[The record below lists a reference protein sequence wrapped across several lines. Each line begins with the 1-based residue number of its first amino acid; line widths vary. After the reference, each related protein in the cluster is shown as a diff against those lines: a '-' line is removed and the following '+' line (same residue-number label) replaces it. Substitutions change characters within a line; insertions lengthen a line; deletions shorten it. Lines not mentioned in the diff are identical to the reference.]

1 MQKNNAKTMPILRF
15 VEMQHNSG
23 AGFCSWLNLE
33 IFGVNMKSY
42 TIYQVD
48 SFTNTIFS
56 GNPAGV
62 VINADGLSDSDMQ
75 KIARELN
82 NSETSFFF
90 SPKDD
95 SYDGEL
101 RYFTPKIEVPTCGH
115 ATIAAL
121 YAKAVEEKLGSCKL
135 NIKTKVGILRM
146 EIAEKGNGYYIS
158 MTQGKIEV
166 SESLDNHLLKEL
178 LIALKISETDLDE
191 RCPVQI
197 ASTGHSKVMIG
208 IKSRN
213 ILNEINPD
221 NGKLINLSEKLKCNG
236 YFVFT
241 LDTNKPNVLTEGR
254 MFAPAIG
261 INEDPVTGNANG
273 PLGAYLIHNKII
285 QGKNGKL
292 EFVGF
297 QGEKVQRPGYII
309 VEVTVYNGIPEKV
322 KISGEARI
330 VFKTEIIM

>member
-1 MQKNNAKTMPILRF
+1 
-15 VEMQHNSG
+15 
-23 AGFCSWLNLE
+23 
-33 IFGVNMKSY
+33 MKSY

-48 SFTNTIFS
+48 SFTNTLFS

-62 VINADGLSDSDMQ
+62 VLNADGLTDDDMQ
-75 KIARELN
+75 SIARELN

-95 SYDGEL
+95 TYDGEL

-121 YAKAVEEKLGSCKL
+121 YAKAVEEKLGNCKL
-135 NIKTKVGILRM
+135 NIKTKVGILPM
-146 EIAEKGNGYYIS
+146 EIAMRGNGYYIS
-158 MTQGKIEV
+158 MTQGEV
-166 SESLDNHLLKEL
+166 YISESLHGSLVKEL
-178 LIALKISETDLDE
+178 LIALKIRETDLDA

-213 ILNEINPD
+213 TLNEMNPD
-221 NGKLINLSEKLKCNG
+221 NGKLVDLSEKIKCNG

-273 PLGAYLIHNKII
+273 PLGAYLIHNKIM
-285 QGKNGKL
+285 QEENGKL

-297 QGEKVQRPGYII
+297 QGEKIQRPGSIT
-309 VEVTVYNGIPEKV
+309 VEVTVNKGIPERV

>member
-1 MQKNNAKTMPILRF
+1 
-15 VEMQHNSG
+15 
-23 AGFCSWLNLE
+23 
-33 IFGVNMKSY
+33 MKSY

-48 SFTNTIFS
+48 SFTNTLFS

-62 VINADGLSDSDMQ
+62 VLNADGLTDDDMQ
-75 KIARELN
+75 SIARELN

-95 SYDGEL
+95 TYDGEL

-121 YAKAVEEKLGSCKL
+121 YAKAVEEKLGNCKL
-135 NIKTKVGILRM
+135 NVKTKVGILPM
-146 EIAEKGNGYYIS
+146 EIAMKGNGYYIS
-158 MTQGKIEV
+158 MTQGEVYV
-166 SESLDNHLLKEL
+166 SESLHGSLVKEL
-178 LIALKISETDLDE
+178 LIALKIRETDLDA

-213 ILNEINPD
+213 TLNEVNPD
-221 NGKLINLSEKLKCNG
+221 NGKLVDLSEKIKCNG

-273 PLGAYLIHNKII
+273 PLGAYLIHNKIMKE
-285 QGKNGKL
+285 KNGKL
-292 EFVGF
+292 KFVGF
-297 QGEKVQRPGYII
+297 QGEKIQRPGSIT
-309 VEVTVYNGIPEKV
+309 VEVTVNKGIPERV